1 MLEVQGYEKNAP
13 QTLIEKLE
21 VAQCAL
27 AAAADDFQRID
38 VRDYAKAVAAGA
50 AILRHKDIQVRASNL
65 IMDAERAI
73 AKANPSMSRSESA
86 SKAGKS
92 GGRGRNSVVIEN
104 NTAIETQPAIRS
116 ETLRQ
121 IRQAHHRLSDAEYER
136 VKQAAIENQEPLTR
150 SALKEIQKKGDLS
163 SNKFLR
169 HANGVYEWYTP
180 EAFIILVRRVLG
192 QIDLDPASSEKA
204 NRIVRATKIYTQ
216 SDNGLNKTWRGKI
229 FMNPPFKNKLI
240 KQFVSKLLQHIRS
253 GEVTEAILLT
263 DSCTD
268 TGWFQDALSLAAA
281 YCFPKGRLKFYGPHD
296 EIQFAQRPQTFF
308 YFGNNVEMFKA
319 VFETKGFVVT
329 AS

>member
-1 MLEVQGYEKNAP
+1 MLEVRGYEKNAP
-13 QTLIEKLE
+13 QTLMEKLE
-21 VAQCAL
+21 VAERAL

-50 AILRHKDIQVRASNL
+50 AIFRHKDIQVRASNL

-73 AKANPSMSRSESA
+73 AKANPPMSRSESA

-92 GGRGRNSVVIEN
+92 GGRGRNSVVILN

-121 IRQAHHRLSDAEYER
+121 IRQAHHRLTDAEYEKA
-136 VKQAAIENQEPLTR
+136 KQESIENQEPLTR
-150 SALKEIQKKGDLS
+150 SALKEIRKKGDLS
-163 SNKFLR
+163 ANKFLR

-180 EAFIILVRRVLG
+180 EAFIISVRRVLG

-204 NRIVRATKIYTQ
+204 NRIVKATKFYTQ
-216 SDNGLNKTWRGKI
+216 SDNGLNKAWRGKI

-240 KQFVSKLLQHIRS
+240 KQFVSKLLKHIKS
-253 GEVTEAILLT
+253 CEVTEAILLT

-308 YFGNNVEMFKA
+308 YFGDNVEMFKA
-319 VFETKGFVVT
+319 VFETKGFVVIV
-329 AS
+329 

>member
-73 AKANPSMSRSESA
+73 AKANPPMSRSESA

-92 GGRGRNSVVIEN
+92 GGRGRNSVVILN

-121 IRQAHHRLSDAEYER
+121 IRQAHDRLTDAEYEKA
-136 VKQAAIENQEPLTR
+136 KQESIENQEPLTR

-163 SNKFLR
+163 ANKFLR

-253 GEVTEAILLT
+253 SEVTEAILLT

-308 YFGNNVEMFKA
+308 YFGDNVEMFKA
-319 VFETKGFVVT
+319 VFETKGFVVIV
-329 AS
+329 